1 MVVYEFEMVERFLE
15 NSMYLD
21 IPTKFLLLAQCHC
34 LSMFA
39 LKIVLKNVQS
49 IDVSS
54 AYIESVI
61 LNEKGRHAMLLGTRV
76 AFDLYS
82 GKQTPYLSDD
92 TIMAETNISH
102 PKNPLPFSKVL
113 LEYVKDKKDL
123 FIPLE
128 KPHDRSTRSSQFS
141 IADAK
146 KACEIY
152 IKLLWKS
159 IRKRVAKTDFSNSPC
174 AFSEA
179 PAESIFST
187 YAWVTGARESMTIDH
202 AVALTRI
209 ACHGPPV
216 ATPEAR
222 ALAEEAIEHYASIYG
237 PRFCTHMWFKGAT
250 SKVIRKI
257 QSQKW
262 EF

>member
-1 MVVYEFEMVERFLE
+1 MRTGIEFAKLKEISMGLFKRPKVWSSTRMVVYEFEMVERFLE

-92 TIMAETNISH
+92 NNGRNQH
-102 PKNPLPFSKVL
+102 QPPKKSTA
-113 LEYVKDKKDL
+113 L
-123 FIPLE
+123 F
-128 KPHDRSTRSSQFS
+128 
-141 IADAK
+141 
-146 KACEIY
+146 
-152 IKLLWKS
+152 
-159 IRKRVAKTDFSNSPC
+159 
-174 AFSEA
+174 
-179 PAESIFST
+179 
-187 YAWVTGARESMTIDH
+187 
-202 AVALTRI
+202 
-209 ACHGPPV
+209 
-216 ATPEAR
+216 
-222 ALAEEAIEHYASIYG
+222 
-237 PRFCTHMWFKGAT
+237 
-250 SKVIRKI
+250 
-257 QSQKW
+257 
-262 EF
+262 

>member
-1 MVVYEFEMVERFLE
+1 MRTGIEFAKLKEISMGLFKRPKVWSSTRMVVYEFEMVERFLE

-21 IPTKFLLLAQCHC
+21 IPTNFLLLAQCHC

-123 FIPLE
+123 FIPLGIRQKGE
-128 KPHDRSTRSSQFS
+128 SSHTFGS
-141 IADAK
+141 I
-146 KACEIY
+146 
-152 IKLLWKS
+152 
-159 IRKRVAKTDFSNSPC
+159 T
-174 AFSEA
+174 
-179 PAESIFST
+179 T
-187 YAWVTGARESMTIDH
+187 T
-202 AVALTRI
+202 
-209 ACHGPPV
+209 
-216 ATPEAR
+216 
-222 ALAEEAIEHYASIYG
+222 
-237 PRFCTHMWFKGAT
+237 T
-250 SKVIRKI
+250 SL
-257 QSQKW
+257 
-262 EF
+262 